1 MLDDRERQLVF
12 RLTPSAFDDD
22 RAFWGQSLGMAYW
35 QRGEPARARAYAD
48 SALAPSKS
56 QAEGAP
62 QDAQLQVLYG
72 LALALA
78 GKPAEAR
85 ASLAKALALNPSA
98 ATQFNYILLN
108 GARIETILGNK
119 DRAAEYLEAIRK
131 KGGFLTPQFLSV
143 DPTFASLKGN
153 ARFEKLLGK

>member
-12 RLTPSAFDDD
+12 RLTPSAFDND
-22 RAFWGQSLGMAYW
+22 RAFWGQSLATAYW
-35 QRGEPARARAYAD
+35 QHGELLKARAYAD

-56 QAEGAP
+56 QAEDAP
-62 QDAQLQVLYG
+62 KDAQLQVLYG
-72 LALALA
+72 LVLAFA

-85 ASLAKALALNPSA
+85 AASAKALALDPSA
-98 ATQFNYILLN
+98 ATQHIYILLN
-108 GARIETILGNK
+108 AARIEIILGNK
-119 DRAAEYLEAIRK
+119 DHAVDYIEQIRRD
-131 KGGFLTPQFLSV
+131 GGFLTPQFLAA